1 MTMTE
6 KKHAIKPYPLGAHVE
21 DGAIRFAYASGKKDC
36 GILIYDRKSGKKTH
50 RVPFRQEERMGNVY
64 CKYLELEPEN
74 IGYQFYGSHC
84 SISQRRFRL
93 GTGYAPYASL

>member
-36 GILIYDRKSGKKTH
+36 GILIYDRKSGKKRTG
-50 RVPFRQEERMGNVY
+50 FRFDRRNGWEMCTV
-64 CKYLELEPEN
+64 N
-74 IGYQFYGSHC
+74 IWN
-84 SISQRRFRL
+84 
-93 GTGYAPYASL
+93 